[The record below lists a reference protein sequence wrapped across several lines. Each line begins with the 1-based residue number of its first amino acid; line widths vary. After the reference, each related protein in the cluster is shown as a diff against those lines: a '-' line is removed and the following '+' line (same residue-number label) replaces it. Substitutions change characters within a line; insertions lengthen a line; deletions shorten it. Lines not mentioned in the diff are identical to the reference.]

1 MPADNKNHLSFLPLT
16 PFAFQVLLALAD
28 GARHGYAIIK
38 EVEERSG
45 GAVRLRT
52 GTLYTLLQRLMEQE
66 LIAEPPTS
74 GVTTPGLRGP
84 GTPTTGDS
92 GTAISDLRT
101 PNSATGAD
109 GPAARADSRRRY
121 YQLTTLGDAVLRAEA
136 QRLEG
141 LIGDAR
147 RKHVLSDAGGV

>member
-1 MPADNKNHLSFLPLT
+1 MPTDHKNPLSFLPLT

-28 GARHGYAIIK
+28 GERHGYAIIK

-45 GAVRLRT
+45 GSVKLRT
-52 GTLYTLLQRLMEQE
+52 GTLYTLLQRLLEEQ
-66 LIAEPPTS
+66 LIAQPAETM
-74 GVTTPGLRGP
+74 TP
-84 GTPTTGDS
+84 
-92 GTAISDLRT
+92 A
-101 PNSATGAD
+101 NHA

-121 YQLTTLGDAVLRAEA
+121 YRLTALGDAVLRAEA

>member
-1 MPADNKNHLSFLPLT
+1 MATDHKNPLSFLPLT

-28 GARHGYAIIK
+28 GERHGYAIIK

-45 GAVRLRT
+45 GSVRLRT
-52 GTLYTLLQRLMEQE
+52 GTLYTLLQRLLEEQ
-66 LIAEPPTS
+66 LIGEMGS
-74 GVTTPGLRGP
+74 TPGLDP
-84 GTPTTGDS
+84 KTPTS
-92 GTAISDLRT
+92 EA
-101 PNSATGAD
+101 

-121 YQLTTLGDAVLRAEA
+121 YRLTALGDAVLRAEA

>member
-1 MPADNKNHLSFLPLT
+1 MATNHRDPLSFLPLT

-28 GARHGYAIIK
+28 GERHGYAIIK

-45 GAVRLRT
+45 GSVRLRT
-52 GTLYTLLQRLMEQE
+52 GTLYTLLQRLLEE
-66 LIAEPPTS
+66 GLISQPGAEASSS
-74 GVTTPGLRGP
+74 GRPEPAEGRDP
-84 GTPTTGDS
+84 GTS
-92 GTAISDLRT
+92 TAD
-101 PNSATGAD
+101 A

-121 YQLTTLGDAVLRAEA
+121 YRLSALGDAVLRAEA

>member
-1 MPADNKNHLSFLPLT
+1 MGTDHKNPLSFLPLT

-28 GARHGYAIIK
+28 GDRHGYAIIK

-45 GAVRLRT
+45 GSVKLRT
-52 GTLYTLLQRLMEQE
+52 GTLYTLLQRLLEEQ
-66 LIAEPPTS
+66 LIGEQGS
-74 GVTTPGLRGP
+74 TPGPRDS
-84 GTPTTGDS
+84 GTPTS
-92 GTAISDLRT
+92 EA
-101 PNSATGAD
+101 

-121 YQLTTLGDAVLRAEA
+121 YRLTALGDAVLRAEA

>member
-1 MPADNKNHLSFLPLT
+1 MATDNNNHLSFLPLT

-28 GARHGYAIIK
+28 GERHGYAIIK

-45 GAVRLRT
+45 GTVKLRT
-52 GTLYTLLQRLMEQE
+52 GTLYTLLQRLLEEQ
-66 LIAEPPTS
+66 LIAQP
-74 GVTTPGLRGP
+74 
-84 GTPTTGDS
+84 D
-92 GTAISDLRT
+92 
-101 PNSATGAD
+101 SATGEVLTPGPQDPRTPTGQPA

-121 YQLTTLGDAVLRAEA
+121 YRLTALGDAVLRAEA

>member
-1 MPADNKNHLSFLPLT
+1 MASDHKKNPLSFLPLT

-28 GARHGYAIIK
+28 GPRHGYAIIK

-45 GAVRLRT
+45 GSVRLRT
-52 GTLYTLLQRLMEQE
+52 GTLYTLLQRLLEQE
-66 LIAEPPTS
+66 LIGEPAASKFAAGPPAEP
-74 GVTTPGLRGP
+74 G
-84 GTPTTGDS
+84 
-92 GTAISDLRT
+92 
-101 PNSATGAD
+101 

-121 YQLTTLGDAVLRAEA
+121 YELSVLGDAVLRAEA

>member
-1 MPADNKNHLSFLPLT
+1 MGTDHKNPLSFLPLT

-28 GARHGYAIIK
+28 GDRHGYAIIK

-45 GAVRLRT
+45 GSVKLRT
-52 GTLYTLLQRLMEQE
+52 GTLYTLLQRLLEEE
-66 LIAEPPTS
+66 LIVQP
-74 GVTTPGLRGP
+74 
-84 GTPTTGDS
+84 DS
-92 GTAISDLRT
+92 S
-101 PNSATGAD
+101 SATPVPDA

-121 YQLTTLGDAVLRAEA
+121 YRLTALGDAVLRAEA

>member
-1 MPADNKNHLSFLPLT
+1 MATDHTDPVSFLPLT

-28 GARHGYAIIK
+28 GERHGYAIIK

-45 GAVRLRT
+45 GTVRLRT
-52 GTLYTLLQRLMEQE
+52 GTLYTLLQRLLEE
-66 LIAEPPTS
+66 TLIGESDA
-74 GVTTPGLRGP
+74 GVADVSTGGP
-84 GTPTTGDS
+84 G
-92 GTAISDLRT
+92 
-101 PNSATGAD
+101 

-121 YQLTTLGDAVLRAEA
+121 YRLTALGDAVLRAEA

-147 RKHVLSDAGGV
+147 RKHVLSDPRGV

>member
-1 MPADNKNHLSFLPLT
+1 MATDHKNPLSFLPLT

-28 GARHGYAIIK
+28 GERHGYAIIK

-45 GAVRLRT
+45 GSVKLRT
-52 GTLYTLLQRLMEQE
+52 GTLYTLLQRLLEEQLIGE
-66 LIAEPPTS
+66 LSTVS
-74 GVTTPGLRGP
+74 TPGPLDPR
-84 GTPTTGDS
+84 TPTNE
-92 GTAISDLRT
+92 A
-101 PNSATGAD
+101 

-121 YQLTTLGDAVLRAEA
+121 YRLTALGDAVLRAEA

>member
-1 MPADNKNHLSFLPLT
+1 MATDHKNPLSFLPLT

-28 GARHGYAIIK
+28 GERHGYAIIK

-45 GAVRLRT
+45 GSVRLRT
-52 GTLYTLLQRLMEQE
+52 GTLYTLLQRLLEEQ
-66 LIAEPPTS
+66 LIGEQGSGLTPEPQ
-74 GVTTPGLRGP
+74 
-84 GTPTTGDS
+84 DS
-92 GTAISDLRT
+92 RT
-101 PNSATGAD
+101 PKGDAGP

-121 YQLTTLGDAVLRAEA
+121 YRLTALGDAVLRAEA

>member
-28 GARHGYAIIK
+28 DARHGYAIIK

-45 GAVRLRT
+45 GSVRLRT

-66 LIAEPPTS
+66 LIAEPTAS
-74 GVTTPGLRGP
+74 EATTPALRDP
-84 GTPTTGDS
+84 RTPTGDA
-92 GTAISDLRT
+92 G
-101 PNSATGAD
+101 P

-121 YQLTTLGDAVLRAEA
+121 YELTTLGDAVLRAEA

>member
-1 MPADNKNHLSFLPLT
+1 MPTKLKDPLSFLPLT

-28 GARHGYAIIK
+28 GDRHGYAIIK

-45 GAVRLRT
+45 GTVKLRT
-52 GTLYTLLQRLMEQE
+52 GTLYTLLQRLLEEQ
-66 LIAEPPTS
+66 LILQPES
-74 GVTTPGLRGP
+74 QGL
-84 GTPTTGDS
+84 D
-92 GTAISDLRT
+92 
-101 PNSATGAD
+101 GANTLSSES

-121 YQLTTLGDAVLRAEA
+121 YRLTALGDAVLRAEA

>member
-1 MPADNKNHLSFLPLT
+1 MATDHKNPLSFLPLT

-28 GARHGYAIIK
+28 GERHGYAIIK

-45 GAVRLRT
+45 GSVKLRT
-52 GTLYTLLQRLMEQE
+52 GTLYTLLQRLLEEQ
-66 LIAEPPTS
+66 LIAQPGESVPATNEP
-74 GVTTPGLRGP
+74 
-84 GTPTTGDS
+84 
-92 GTAISDLRT
+92 
-101 PNSATGAD
+101 

-121 YQLTTLGDAVLRAEA
+121 YRLTALGDAVLRAEA

>member
-52 GTLYTLLQRLMEQE
+52 GTLYTLLQRLMEQD
-66 LIAEPPTS
+66 LIAEPGP
-74 GVTTPGLRGP
+74 GPGELTPGPRDSW
-84 GTPTTGDS
+84 TPTT
-92 GTAISDLRT
+92 A
-101 PNSATGAD
+101 P

>member
-1 MPADNKNHLSFLPLT
+1 MPAVQTNHLSFLPLT

-28 GARHGYAIIK
+28 GDRHGYAIIK

-45 GAVRLRT
+45 GTVRLRT
-52 GTLYTLLQRLMEQE
+52 GTLYTLLQRLLGEQ
-66 LIAEPPTS
+66 LIGESES
-74 GVTTPGLRGP
+74 GVADVRMGEPG
-84 GTPTTGDS
+84 
-92 GTAISDLRT
+92 
-101 PNSATGAD
+101 

-121 YQLTTLGDAVLRAEA
+121 YRLTALGDAVLRAEA

>member
-1 MPADNKNHLSFLPLT
+1 MATDHKNPLSFLPLT

-28 GARHGYAIIK
+28 GDRHGYAIIK

-45 GAVRLRT
+45 GSVKLRT
-52 GTLYTLLQRLMEQE
+52 GTLYRLLQRLWEE
-66 LIAEPPTS
+66 RLIAQPDSNSE
-74 GVTTPGLRGP
+74 GP
-84 GTPTTGDS
+84 GTPS
-92 GTAISDLRT
+92 SEA
-101 PNSATGAD
+101 A

-121 YQLTTLGDAVLRAEA
+121 YKLTALGDAVLRAEA

>member
-1 MPADNKNHLSFLPLT
+1 MPTNNKEPLSFLPLT

-28 GARHGYAIIK
+28 GERHGYAIIK

-45 GAVRLRT
+45 GSVKLRT
-52 GTLYTLLQRLMEQE
+52 GTLYTLLQRLLEEQ
-66 LIAEPPTS
+66 LIAQPTI
-74 GVTTPGLRGP
+74 GEALTPGPLDPR
-84 GTPTTGDS
+84 TPTNE
-92 GTAISDLRT
+92 A
-101 PNSATGAD
+101 

-121 YQLTTLGDAVLRAEA
+121 YKLTALGDAVLRAEA

>member
-1 MPADNKNHLSFLPLT
+1 MPSDRTNPLSFLPLT

-28 GARHGYAIIK
+28 GQRHGYAIIK

-45 GAVRLRT
+45 GTVKLRT
-52 GTLYTLLQRLMEQE
+52 GTLYTLLQRLLEEQ
-66 LIAEPPTS
+66 LIGESDGGVADVSTGEP
-74 GVTTPGLRGP
+74 G
-84 GTPTTGDS
+84 
-92 GTAISDLRT
+92 
-101 PNSATGAD
+101 

-121 YQLTTLGDAVLRAEA
+121 YRLTALGDAVLRAEA

-147 RKHVLSDAGGV
+147 RKHVLSDASGV

>member
-1 MPADNKNHLSFLPLT
+1 MGTDHKNPLSFLPLT

-28 GARHGYAIIK
+28 GDRHGYAIIK

-45 GAVRLRT
+45 GSVKLRT
-52 GTLYTLLQRLMEQE
+52 GTLYTLLQRLLEEQ
-66 LIAEPPTS
+66 LIGEMGSTPTS
-74 GVTTPGLRGP
+74 AQAATGGKPTTPTSEP
-84 GTPTTGDS
+84 
-92 GTAISDLRT
+92 A
-101 PNSATGAD
+101 

-121 YQLTTLGDAVLRAEA
+121 YRLTALGDAVLRAEA
-136 QRLEG
+136 QRLEA